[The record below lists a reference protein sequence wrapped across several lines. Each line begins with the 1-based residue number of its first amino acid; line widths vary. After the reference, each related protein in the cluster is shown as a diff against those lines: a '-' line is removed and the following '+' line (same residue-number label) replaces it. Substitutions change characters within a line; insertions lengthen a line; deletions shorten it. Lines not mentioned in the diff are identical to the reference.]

1 MRTITPYLRVSLLA
15 ALMVVGTA
23 VPASATT
30 SPIGPN
36 QHYVG
41 IVNGKHV
48 GAIIDVVCPGP
59 AGGNR
64 TGPPT
69 SNQIVKVVRVSSGG
83 GDTGSIAHEVWA
95 EFNKDA
101 LHVVGFTTYNSPKAI
116 PTSVR
121 LPCSGTGT
129 VTFTTCFGTL
139 PCAANAKDNVVA
151 VTFENMAV

>member
-1 MRTITPYLRVSLLA
+1 
-15 ALMVVGTA
+15 MVVGTA

-151 VTFENMAV
+151 VTFENIAV